1 MGDRYDIG
9 VDIGEDNS
17 WSVNTLCR
25 IGEDGKY
32 IPVIPTDTLSFADS
46 VQRSGY
52 VGVEAGELSFSAK
65 VDTNAK
71 VVDELFFNKKMK
83 TFEERC
89 DEAYA
94 NKDINAL
101 VGIMFTN
108 RLLAFNG
115 LASNIKTLN
124 REFNYATTLWKKLCE
139 AMFSIVGKQRKT
151 TYKTIR
157 RDCAKRNRH
166 K

>member
-1 MGDRYDIG
+1 MEDRYDISI
-9 VDIGEDNS
+9 DIGEGRDY
-17 WSVNTLCR
+17 SVATLF
-25 IGEDGKY
+25 DGVEY
-32 IPVIPTDTLSFADS
+32 RPIEVIDSISFGGD
-46 VQRSGY
+46 VGHSGC
-52 VGVEAGELSFSAK
+52 VGVEAGEYTFSADI

-71 VVDELFFNKKMK
+71 VIDELFFNKKMK

-89 DEAYA
+89 DEAYV

-108 RLLAFNG
+108 RLLVFNG

-139 AMFSIVGKQRKT
+139 AMSPIVGKRRKT
-151 TYKTIR
+151 TYRTIR
-157 RDCAKRNRH
+157 RDCAKRNRR

>member
-1 MGDRYDIG
+1 MEDRYDIS
-9 VDIGEDNS
+9 VDIGEGKDY
-17 WSVNTLCR
+17 SVATLFEN
-25 IGEDGKY
+25 GEYRPIAVCDS
-32 IPVIPTDTLSFADS
+32 IVFADS

-52 VGVEAGELSFSAK
+52 VGIESREYTFSADI
-65 VDTNAK
+65 VDTNAQ
-71 VVDELFFNKKMK
+71 VIDELFFNKKMK

-124 REFNYATTLWKKLCE
+124 IEFNYAATLWKKLCE
-139 AMFSIVGKQRKT
+139 AMFPIVGKQRKT

>member
-1 MGDRYDIG
+1 MSMGDRYDIS

-25 IGEDGKY
+25 IGEDGRY
-32 IPVIPTDTLSFADS
+32 IPVIPTDSLSFADS

-52 VGVEAGELSFSAK
+52 VGVEAGELSFSAE
-65 VDTNAK
+65 
-71 VVDELFFNKKMK
+71 VVDIRLHEIIYRLCGLNAEWERISEALDR
-83 TFEERC
+83 TIRSWEECCR
-89 DEAYA
+89 
-94 NKDINAL
+94 
-101 VGIMFTN
+101 
-108 RLLAFNG
+108 
-115 LASNIKTLN
+115 
-124 REFNYATTLWKKLCE
+124 LCE
-139 AMFSIVGKQRKT
+139 RLQYRKRRKT